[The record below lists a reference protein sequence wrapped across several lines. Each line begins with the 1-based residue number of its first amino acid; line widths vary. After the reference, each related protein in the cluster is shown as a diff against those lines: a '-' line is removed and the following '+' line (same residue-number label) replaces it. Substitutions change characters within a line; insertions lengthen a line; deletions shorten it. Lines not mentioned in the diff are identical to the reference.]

1 MGIAFMKSII
11 LLTALALPV
20 FAGEPNT
27 LSDKEKSDGFKLIFD
42 GKSLDGFRNYKKETV
57 DPKWVIQDG
66 AITLTA
72 KGGGDLITKN
82 QYEDFEFR
90 FEFKIAPEGNSGIMW
105 HSTETGKAPYETGP
119 EYQVLDSR
127 SKTAYQHEIKRGNLA
142 GAFYDIIP
150 VKPEVSKPAGE
161 WNEGS
166 IKVNGTKI
174 TLTINGTVTADV
186 DTSTD
191 AWKELLAKSKF
202 AKWEKFNKE
211 PKGHLVFQDH
221 GDVVSFR
228 SLRVKEL

>member
-174 TLTINGTVTADV
+174 TLSINGTVTADV

-191 AWKELLAKSKF
+191 EWKELLAKSKF

>member
-1 MGIAFMKSII
+1 MKSII
-11 LLTALALPV
+11 FLTALALPA
-20 FAGEPNT
+20 FAGEPNV
-27 LSDKEKSDGFKLIFD
+27 LSSQEKTEGFKLIFD
-42 GKSLDGFRNYKKETV
+42 GKSLEGFRNYKKETV
-57 DPKWVIQDG
+57 DPKWVVQDG
-66 AITLTA
+66 AITLTE
-72 KGGGDLITKN
+72 KGGGDLITKD
-82 QYEDFEFR
+82 QYENFEFR
-90 FEFKIAPEGNSGIMW
+90 FEFKIVPEGNSGIMW

-150 VKPEVSKPAGE
+150 TKPEASKPAGE

-174 TLTINGTVTADV
+174 TLTINGNVTADV

-191 AWKELLAKSKF
+191 EWKELLAKSKF